1 MMDINVKK
9 NRTLFILEMNN
20 DKRNNMMCIKSTQTN
35 PPNTSP
41 NDKYVCRN
49 SLLSFGVVSLK
60 IT

>member
-35 PPNTSP
+35 PDVQVRSTI
-41 NDKYVCRN
+41 C
-49 SLLSFGVVSLK
+49 
-60 IT
+60 

>member
-1 MMDINVKK
+1 MDINVKK

-41 NDKYVCRN
+41 NDKVDWK
-49 SLLSFGVVSLK
+49 LK
-60 IT
+60 RQK